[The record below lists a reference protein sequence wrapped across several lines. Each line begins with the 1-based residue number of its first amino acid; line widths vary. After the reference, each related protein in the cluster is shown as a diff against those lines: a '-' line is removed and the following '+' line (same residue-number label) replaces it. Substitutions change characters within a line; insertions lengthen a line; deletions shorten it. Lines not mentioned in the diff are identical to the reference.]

1 MMSNRTYSARFLSS
15 EEKQALRKLHQ
26 RYMTGT
32 NQGRQMSLLYAWT
45 ANYHFHQRSKDGI
58 LWLGRFQACLTDLI
72 KICKSHGI
80 RNPELFEAL
89 VNGDV
94 DFLQKLFKSVHFPD
108 DHSFMLFPG
117 FRTRAPKKGFSVV
130 AHSADTRKK
139 ISEQVFFVFDP
150 LFDLAMDNFNPNLKL
165 PSIS

>member
-1 MMSNRTYSARFLSS
+1 MSNRTYSARFLSS

-32 NQGRQMSLLYAWT
+32 NQGRQMSHLYAWT
-45 ANYHFHQRSKDGI
+45 ANYHFHQRSRDGI
-58 LWLGRFQACLTDLI
+58 LWLGRFQTCLTDLI
-72 KICKSHGI
+72 KTCKSHGL

-89 VNGDV
+89 VTGDI
-94 DFLQKLFKSVHFPD
+94 DFLQNFFKGVHFPES
-108 DHSFMLFPG
+108 HSLMLFPG
-117 FRTRAPKKGFSVV
+117 LRSRAPKKGFSVFR
-130 AHSADTRKK
+130 HSTDAQKT

-150 LFDLAMDNFNPNLKL
+150 LLDLAMDNFNPNLKL